1 MNVWLNQTFRQV
13 SILPLRLHVD
23 QDTLTFMNEF
33 SSALAEAGCSADGL
47 FADAFFF

>member
-1 MNVWLNQTFRQV
+1 MIFQQV

-33 SSALAEAGCSADGL
+33 SAALAEAGCQQIDGSL
-47 FADAFFF
+47 LLQTGV

>member
-1 MNVWLNQTFRQV
+1 MFHINDLHFQV

-33 SSALAEAGCSADGL
+33 SSALAEAGSHNEGL
-47 FADAFFF
+47 FILITRF